1 MGAMPVATLDGGPRT
16 WGEMRVKPAASAGYL
31 GNAVV
36 LGVMLM
42 LFGDLL
48 FAVNDAVGKWLVAS
62 FALGQ
67 VLVMR
72 SLGSFIV
79 LVPMIWRQGTK
90 TLIDVQRPGLLF
102 ARALVATAD
111 VSLFYAAVAY
121 LPLADV
127 ITFYMAAP
135 IYVAALSHFLL
146 GERIG
151 WRRWLA
157 VAVGFAGV
165 VVALRPSTAMLSLP
179 SLFAVAGSLGFALTI
194 ILSRYLRATSDT
206 ALVTSQ
212 TVVIMVTGIGLSVGE
227 WKAAGLDVWMAM
239 FFLGIVGTCA
249 HLLLTRALKLAPAS
263 LLAPLQ
269 YTLLLWAIVFG
280 FAFFGDVPDRQLLAG
295 AAIIIFA
302 GLFIFHRKNLKG
314 EDAELV
320 VPRDGL

>member
-1 MGAMPVATLDGGPRT
+1 MKRAIT
-16 WGEMRVKPAASAGYL
+16 AGNL

-36 LGVMLM
+36 LGVVLM
-42 LFGDLL
+42 LLGDLL

-72 SLGSFIV
+72 SLGSFLV
-79 LVPMIWRQGTK
+79 LIPMIARQGPRA
-90 TLIDVQRPGLLF
+90 LVDVRQPGLLF
-102 ARALVATAD
+102 GRAVMATAD

-146 GERIG
+146 GEKIG

-157 VAVGFAGV
+157 VGVGFAGV
-165 VVALRPSTAMLSLP
+165 VIALRPSSAMLSLP
-179 SLFAVAGSLGFALTI
+179 SLFAVVGSVGFALTI
-194 ILSRYLRATSDT
+194 ISSRYLRSTSDT

-212 TVVIMVTGIGLSVGE
+212 TLVVMVVGILLSIGNWRV
-227 WKAAGLDVWMAM
+227 AGFDIWIAM
-239 FFLGIVGTCA
+239 LFLGIVGTSA

-269 YTLLLWAIVFG
+269 YSLLLWAIVFG
-280 FAFFGDVPDRQLLAG
+280 FLFFGDIPDAQLLVG
-295 AAIIIFA
+295 AAIIVFA

-314 EDAELV
+314 EDSRQTIPV
-320 VPRDGL
+320 DGR